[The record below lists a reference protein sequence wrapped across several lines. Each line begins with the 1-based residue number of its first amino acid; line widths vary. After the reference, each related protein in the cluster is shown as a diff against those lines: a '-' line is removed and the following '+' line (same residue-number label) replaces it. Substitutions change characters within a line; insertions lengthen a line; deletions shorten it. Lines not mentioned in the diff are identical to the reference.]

1 VTKVHHSPI
10 VEYAGTITDM
20 HGLWRVEGSGERLTL
35 VSAYGLTLRYVR
47 PANIKPVAVPTLTP
61 TRAQALRELARH
73 RVRPATRVWNWLVAQ
88 GLAELDTE
96 TNQPRVTALGFEL
109 SDALLYW

>member
-1 VTKVHHSPI
+1 MTKVQHRPI
-10 VEYAGTITDM
+10 VEYRGTIEDM
-20 HGLWRVEGSGERLTL
+20 HGLWRVEDTGERLTL
-35 VSAYGLTLRYVR
+35 RSAYGLTLRYVR
-47 PANIKPVAVPTLTP
+47 HGSVKPVAVPPLTEA
-61 TRAQALRELARH
+61 RAHALCNLARY
-73 RVRPATRVWNWLVAQ
+73 RVRPITRVWNWLVAQ